1 MAEVLRSLV
10 AIVGPT
16 AVGKTQVSVEVAAT
30 LGAEIV
36 SADSRLLYR
45 GMDIGTAKPTE
56 AQLRKVPH
64 HLIDVA
70 EPEEAWNLVRFQR
83 AANRAIADIQSR
95 GKLPILVGGT
105 GQYVTAILEGWAPP
119 PTAGDETLRRVLES
133 FAEMHGPEALHHRL
147 EQVDPTSAEE
157 IDAANIRRVARALE
171 VFELTG
177 SAASE
182 VRGADAPEYR
192 ILRIGLNQPRDV
204 LYRRIDQRIDR
215 MLLAGLVDEVQH
227 LLDRGISPDH
237 PPMSAI
243 GYKQIAAHLRG
254 EISMPVAVQQM
265 RRRSRQ
271 FVRRQA
277 NWFKADDPRIEW
289 FEARKGVAQK
299 IVERIRAWLSET

>member
-1 MAEVLRSLV
+1 MATENRSALV
-10 AIVGPT
+10 AIVGST
-16 AVGKTQVSVEVAAT
+16 AVGKTQISIELADA

-36 SADSRLLYR
+36 SADSRLIYR
-45 GMDIGTAKPTE
+45 GMDIGTAKPSP
-56 AQLRKVPH
+56 AQRKQVTH

-70 EPEEAWNLVRFQR
+70 EPEEAWNLVRFKSEADQ
-83 AANRAIADIQSR
+83 AIADIQSR
-95 GKLPILVGGT
+95 GRLPILVGGT

-119 PTAGDETLRRVLES
+119 PAAGDESLRRVLES
-133 FAEMHGPEALHHRL
+133 FAELHGPGALHERL
-147 EQVDPTSAEE
+147 KQVDPTSAEE
-157 IDAANIRRVARALE
+157 IDAENVRRVARALE

-182 VRGADAPEYR
+182 QREAHPPPYR
-192 ILRIGLNQPRDV
+192 ILRLGLNLPRDE

-215 MLLAGLVDEVQH
+215 MLLAGLVDEVQR

-243 GYKQIAAHLRG
+243 GYKQVAGHLRG
-254 EISMPVAVQQM
+254 EISMQVAVQQM

-277 NWFKADDPRIEW
+277 NWFKTDDPQIEW
-289 FEARKGVAQK
+289 FEARPGVAGQLA
-299 IVERIRAWLSET
+299 ERIQAWLSE